1 MAASGI
7 TPIAESEDQFNHL
20 CDLIDFA
27 AEMNYKLED
36 INKHSFNE
44 FQLRIGVAVGPLV
57 CGVIGATKPVF
68 DIWGDTVNEA
78 SRMDSTGMLGYIQVR
93 VRTRDW

>member
-1 MAASGI
+1 MALIDLNQLPPPG
-7 TPIAESEDQFNHL
+7 ESEDQFSHL

-44 FQLRIGVAVGPLV
+44 FQLR
-57 CGVIGATKPVF
+57 
-68 DIWGDTVNEA
+68 
-78 SRMDSTGMLGYIQVR
+78 
-93 VRTRDW
+93 

>member
-1 MAASGI
+1 M
-7 TPIAESEDQFNHL
+7 

-27 AEMNYKLED
+27 AEMNFKLDD

-44 FQLRIGVAVGPLV
+44 FQLRFLMTMNFEPDLFSSISHNERFVITIDPLLMTTIRIGIAVGALV

-68 DIWGDTVNEA
+68 DIWGDTVRK
-78 SRMDSTGMLGYIQVR
+78 SKHHP
-93 VRTRDW
+93 

>member
-1 MAASGI
+1 MAARGI
-7 TPIAESEDQFNHL
+7 TPVGEKEDQFIHL

-27 AEMNYKLED
+27 AELSYKLED

-44 FQLRIGVAVGPLV
+44 FQLRIGIAVGALV

-78 SRMDSTGMLGYIQVR
+78 SRMDSEVYLDAFR
-93 VRTRDW
+93 

>member
-7 TPIAESEDQFNHL
+7 TPVGEKEDQFTHL

-44 FQLRIGVAVGPLV
+44 FQMRIGIAVGALV

-68 DIWGDTVNEA
+68 DIWGDIVN
-78 SRMDSTGMLGYIQVR
+78 RPTHG
-93 VRTRDW
+93 